1 MLRLAIVTQDTHTL
15 ALSAG
20 KRRYYKPVG
29 KRDVCDDFNRYA
41 FKTSC
46 FFTSCDVFIVILQG
60 LATQV
65 VTNLI
70 SHDSS
75 MVEEFLSKHDDVVA
89 SIVDLLQFSPW

>member
-1 MLRLAIVTQDTHTL
+1 MFVTTSTAMLL
-15 ALSAG
+15 
-20 KRRYYKPVG
+20 
-29 KRDVCDDFNRYA
+29 DV
-41 FKTSC
+41 
-46 FFTSCDVFIVILQG
+46 TSCDLFIVILQG

-75 MVEEFLSKHDDVVA
+75 MVEEFLSKHDDAVA

>member
-1 MLRLAIVTQDTHTL
+1 MLRLAIVTQGTHTL
-15 ALSAG
+15 ALSAR
-20 KRRYYKPVG
+20 KRRYYKPIG

-41 FKTSC
+41 FKTLPAVMCSLS
-46 FFTSCDVFIVILQG
+46 FWQG

>member
-1 MLRLAIVTQDTHTL
+1 M
-15 ALSAG
+15 
-20 KRRYYKPVG
+20 
-29 KRDVCDDFNRYA
+29 
-41 FKTSC
+41 
-46 FFTSCDVFIVILQG
+46 FIVILQD

-75 MVEEFLSKHDDVVA
+75 MVEEFLSKHDDVVT

>member
-1 MLRLAIVTQDTHTL
+1 M
-15 ALSAG
+15 
-20 KRRYYKPVG
+20 
-29 KRDVCDDFNRYA
+29 
-41 FKTSC
+41 
-46 FFTSCDVFIVILQG
+46 FIVILQG

-75 MVEEFLSKHDDVVA
+75 MVEEFLSKHDEVVA

>member
-1 MLRLAIVTQDTHTL
+1 MFVTTSTAIL
-15 ALSAG
+15 L
-20 KRRYYKPVG
+20 
-29 KRDVCDDFNRYA
+29 DV
-41 FKTSC
+41 
-46 FFTSCDVFIVILQG
+46 TSCDVFIVILQG